1 MAEYGLATISVLTPH
16 HRLRPR
22 AADLPR
28 SWNTTQPSPISA
40 THIGKRLAGKLHEPF
55 ERAGGG
61 RAKTPPLPTLH
72 RGSLE
77 QSRPRLGGGECGG
90 KAAGRGKGELATHGP
105 DSELDIPCH
114 TRHGPAG
121 STTQIVKLSRLT
133 FDKSPLRESRTV
145 GSVGEVPGNWHLYPT
160 KSLTVKVQRTTLA
173 PSHASVSAR
182 MLAKR

>member
-1 MAEYGLATISVLTPH
+1 M
-16 HRLRPR
+16 
-22 AADLPR
+22 
-28 SWNTTQPSPISA
+28 
-40 THIGKRLAGKLHEPF
+40 
-55 ERAGGG
+55 
-61 RAKTPPLPTLH
+61 
-72 RGSLE
+72 
-77 QSRPRLGGGECGG
+77 
-90 KAAGRGKGELATHGP
+90 ATHGP